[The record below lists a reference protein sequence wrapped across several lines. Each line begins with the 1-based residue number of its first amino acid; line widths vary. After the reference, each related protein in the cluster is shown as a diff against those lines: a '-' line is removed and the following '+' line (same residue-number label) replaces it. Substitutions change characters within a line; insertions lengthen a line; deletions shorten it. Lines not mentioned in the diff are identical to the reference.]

1 MKGPL
6 EPGVVP
12 EVLRS
17 IYLGRRT
24 GMLRFIRNDE
34 RRSVRF
40 MSGHIV
46 YGEASVKELRL
57 GEVLVASGKLEAGVL
72 ESALA
77 VVLRDRKRMGAVL
90 MEMGVLDENGIEEAL
105 ALQVRTILASVFSMR
120 EGTYTFQEQD
130 PEAFLDDDWPLA
142 ISTAEA
148 VLAAVRAVASQD
160 DVRFALGSLD
170 RVLIGSDDPLVL
182 YQRMDLGS
190 EEGAVIARANG
201 ILPAREVLLRTGLPL
216 AVAERSLFG
225 LLCTGILE
233 YAAGPATPADAPAP
247 AQLRQEIL
255 GLHEGLGRRSD
266 HEVLGVAPGA
276 SAADLKAA
284 YFRLAKRYHPD
295 VFREPGLKDLPLKAE
310 AVFFRVN
317 DAYRALSAP
326 APRAV
331 PARSDPA
338 PEAPARPA
346 DAFGFEEML
355 AKGRQLL
362 ADSKAWEA
370 AALFEAAANGGEG
383 RMRVRARVLLGRALL
398 QIPDREK
405 AAEKELLAAAKDDPA
420 HVEAHYLLGTLYR
433 RRGLGTR
440 AASMFRRALELDP
453 AHRAA
458 LAEMDALEKGPPP
471 AAPTRRA
478 PRRT

>member
-12 EVLRS
+12 DVLRS

-24 GMLRFIRNDE
+24 GMLRFIRGEE
-34 RRSVRF
+34 RLSVRF

-46 YGEASVKELRL
+46 YGEASVQELRL
-57 GEVLVASGKLEAGVL
+57 GEVLVANGKLEAAVF
-72 ESALA
+72 ETALA

-90 MEMGVLDENGIEEAL
+90 MEMGILDENGIEEAL
-105 ALQVRTILASVFSMR
+105 ALQVRTILVRVFSLR

-148 VLAAVRAVASQD
+148 VLAAVRAVPSGD
-160 DVRFALGSLD
+160 DVHFALGSLD

-182 YQRMDLGS
+182 YQRMDLGA
-190 EEGAVIARANG
+190 EEGAVIARVNG

-216 AVAERSLFG
+216 AVAERSL
-225 LLCTGILE
+225 LALVCTGVLE

-247 AQLRQEIL
+247 AELRQEVL
-255 GLHEGLGRRSD
+255 GLYDGLGRRSD
-266 HEVLGVAPGA
+266 HELLGVAPGA

-295 VFREPGLKDLPLKAE
+295 VFREPGLADLRAKVE

-317 DAYRALSAP
+317 DAYRTLSAP
-326 APRAV
+326 APR
-331 PARSDPA
+331 P
-338 PEAPARPA
+338 APARRG

-355 AKGRQLL
+355 AQGRQLL
-362 ADSKAWEA
+362 AEGKAWEA
-370 AALFEAAANGGEG
+370 AALFEAAAKGAQG

-398 QIPDREK
+398 QFPDREK
-405 AAEKELLAAAKDDPA
+405 EAEKELLAAIKADSA

-440 AASMFRRALELDP
+440 AASMFRRALEIDP

-471 AAPTRRA
+471 AAPRGRA

>member
-1 MKGPL
+1 MKGPI

-12 EVLRS
+12 DVLKS

-24 GMLRFIRNDE
+24 GMLRFIRGEE
-34 RRSVRF
+34 RLSVRF

-57 GEVLVASGKLEAGVL
+57 GEVLVASGKLEAAVF
-72 ESALA
+72 ERALA
-77 VVLRDRKRMGAVL
+77 VVLKDRKRMGAVL
-90 MEMGVLDENGIEEAL
+90 MEMGILDENGIEEAL
-105 ALQVRTILASVFSMR
+105 ALQVRTILARVFSMR

-142 ISTAEA
+142 LSTAEA
-148 VLAAVRAVASQD
+148 VLAAVRAVRSDD
-160 DVRFALGSLD
+160 DVRFALGNLD
-170 RVLIGSDDPLVL
+170 RVLLVSDDPLVL
-182 YQRMDLGS
+182 YQRMDLGA
-190 EEGAVIARANG
+190 EEGAVLARVNG
-201 ILPAREVLLRTGLPL
+201 VRLARQVLEGAGL
-216 AVAERSLFG
+216 AGGAAERSLFA
-225 LLCTGILE
+225 LLCIGILE
-233 YAAGPATPADAPAP
+233 YAAGSAEPADTPAP

-255 GLHEGLGRRSD
+255 ALYEGLGRRSD
-266 HEVLGVAPGA
+266 HDILGLAAGA

-295 VFREPGLKDLPLKAE
+295 VFREPGLADLRAKVE

-317 DAYRALSAP
+317 DAYRTLSAP
-326 APRAV
+326 APRGEAARDPV
-331 PARSDPA
+331 ADRPARA
-338 PEAPARPA
+338 A
-346 DAFGFEEML
+346 DASGFEAML
-355 AKGRQLL
+355 AQGRQLL
-362 ADSKAWEA
+362 GESKAWEA
-370 AALFEAAANGGEG
+370 ATLFESAAKGAEG
-383 RMRVRARVLLGRALL
+383 RMRIRARVLLGRALL

-405 AAEKELLAAAKDDPA
+405 AAEKELLAAVKDDPA

-433 RRGLGTR
+433 RRGLSTR

-458 LAEMDALEKGPPP
+458 LAEMDALEKNPP
-471 AAPTRRA
+471 APAPSGRP

>member
-1 MKGPL
+1 MKGPI

-17 IYLGRRT
+17 IYFGRRT
-24 GMLRFIRNDE
+24 GMLRFIRGDE

-46 YGEASVKELRL
+46 YGEASVEELRL
-57 GEVLVASGKLEAGVL
+57 GRVLVANGKLEAAVF
-72 ESALA
+72 ERALA

-90 MEMGVLDENGIEEAL
+90 MEMGILDENGIEEAL
-105 ALQVRTILASVFSMR
+105 ALQVRTILASVFTLR

-148 VLAAVRAVASQD
+148 VLGAVRAVSRPE
-160 DVRFALGSLD
+160 DVHFALGNVE

-182 YQRMDLGS
+182 YQRMDLGA
-190 EEGAVIARANG
+190 EEGAVMAHVNG
-201 ILPAREVLLRTGLPL
+201 ILPAREVLRRTGLPM
-216 AVAERSLFG
+216 AAAERGLFA

-233 YAAGPATPADAPAP
+233 YAAGPAPPADAPAP

-255 GLHEGLGRRSD
+255 ALHAGLGLRSE

-295 VFREPGLKDLPLKAE
+295 VFREPGLADLREKVE
-310 AVFFRVN
+310 AIFFRVN
-317 DAYRALSAP
+317 DAFRTLAAP

-331 PARSDPA
+331 PARPA
-338 PEAPARPA
+338 AEGPARPA
-346 DAFGFEEML
+346 DTSSFEEML
-355 AKGRQLL
+355 ARGRQLL
-362 ADSKAWEA
+362 AESKAWEA
-370 AALFEAAANGGEG
+370 ATLFEEVANGAEG
-383 RMRVRARVLLGRALL
+383 RMRTRARVLHGRALL
-398 QIPDREK
+398 LVPDHDK
-405 AAEKELLAAAKDDPA
+405 AAEKALQAAVHDDPA
-420 HVEAHYLLGTLYR
+420 HVEGHYLLGTLYR
-433 RRGLGTR
+433 RRGLTTR
-440 AASMFRRALELDP
+440 AGAMFRRALEIDP

-458 LAEMDALEKGPPP
+458 LAEMDALEKDPP
-471 AAPTRRA
+471 ALAPSGRP

>member
-12 EVLRS
+12 EVLKS

-24 GMLRFIRNDE
+24 GMLRFIHEDE
-34 RRSVRF
+34 RRSIRF

-46 YGEASVKELRL
+46 YGEASVQALRL
-57 GEVLVASGKLEAGVL
+57 GEVLVAAGKLEAAVL
-72 ESALA
+72 ERALA
-77 VVLRDRKRMGAVL
+77 VVLRERKRMGAVL
-90 MEMGVLDENGIEEAL
+90 MEMGILDENGIEEAL
-105 ALQVRTILASVFSMR
+105 ALQVRTILASVFSLR
-120 EGTYTFQEQD
+120 EGPYTFQEQD

-148 VLAAVRAVASQD
+148 VLAAVRDVTSED

-182 YQRMDLGS
+182 YQRMHLGS
-190 EEGAVIARANG
+190 EEGAVIARVNG
-201 ILPAREVLLRTGLPL
+201 MLPAREVLLRTGLPL
-216 AVAERSLFG
+216 VVAERSLFA

-247 AQLRQEIL
+247 AQLRQEII
-255 GLHEGLGRRSD
+255 GLHDGLARSSD
-266 HEVLGVAPGA
+266 HEILGVAPGA

-295 VFREPGLKDLPLKAE
+295 VFREPGLADRRAKVE

-331 PARSDPA
+331 AARSDPA
-338 PEAPARPA
+338 APASARPA
-346 DAFGFEEML
+346 EALGFEAMMAL
-355 AKGRQLL
+355 GRQLL
-362 ADSKAWEA
+362 AENKAWEA
-370 AALFEAAANGGEG
+370 ATVFEAAANGAEG
-383 RMRVRARVLLGRALL
+383 RMRTRARVLLGRALL
-398 QIPDREK
+398 QVPDREK
-405 AAEKELLAAAKDDPA
+405 AAEKELLAAVRDDPA

-440 AASMFRRALELDP
+440 AASMFRRALEIDP

-458 LAEMDALEKGPPP
+458 LAEMDALEQGPSP
-471 AAPTRRA
+471 AAPRGRA

>member
-1 MKGPL
+1 MKGPI

-24 GMLRFIRNDE
+24 GMLRFIRGEE
-34 RRSVRF
+34 RLSVRF

-57 GEVLVASGKLEAGVL
+57 GEVLVASGKLEAAVF
-72 ESALA
+72 ERALA

-90 MEMGVLDENGIEEAL
+90 MEMGILDENGIEEAL
-105 ALQVRTILASVFSMR
+105 ALQVRTILARVFSMR

-142 ISTAEA
+142 LSTAEA
-148 VLAAVRAVASQD
+148 VLAAVRAVRSED
-160 DVRFALGSLD
+160 DVRFALGNLD
-170 RVLIGSDDPLVL
+170 RVLLGSDDPLVL
-182 YQRMDLGS
+182 YQRMDLGT
-190 EEGAVIARANG
+190 EEGAVLVRVNGARPARQVLEG
-201 ILPAREVLLRTGLPL
+201 AGLPAG
-216 AVAERSLFG
+216 VAERSLFA
-225 LLCTGILE
+225 LLCTGIVE
-233 YAAGPATPADAPAP
+233 YAAGSPAPADAPAP

-255 GLHEGLGRRSD
+255 ALYEGLGRRSD
-266 HEVLGVAPGA
+266 HDILGLAAGA

-295 VFREPGLKDLPLKAE
+295 VFREPGLADLRAKVE

-317 DAYRALSAP
+317 DAYRTLSAP
-326 APRAV
+326 APRGEAARDPAADR
-331 PARSDPA
+331 PART
-338 PEAPARPA
+338 A
-346 DAFGFEEML
+346 DVVGFEAML
-355 AKGRQLL
+355 AQGRQLL
-362 ADSKAWEA
+362 GESKAWEA
-370 AALFEAAANGGEG
+370 AALFESAAKGAEG
-383 RMRVRARVLLGRALL
+383 RMRIRARVLLGRALL

-405 AAEKELLAAAKDDPA
+405 AAEKELLAAVKDDPV

-433 RRGLGTR
+433 RRGLPAR

-458 LAEMDALEKGPPP
+458 LAEMDALEKDPP
-471 AAPTRRA
+471 APAPSGRP

>member
-12 EVLRS
+12 DVLRS

-24 GMLRFIRNDE
+24 GMLRFIRGDE
-34 RRSVRF
+34 RLSVRF

-46 YGEASVKELRL
+46 YGEASVQELRL
-57 GEVLVASGKLEAGVL
+57 GEVLVANGKLEAAVF
-72 ESALA
+72 ETALA

-90 MEMGVLDENGIEEAL
+90 MEMGILDENGIEEAL
-105 ALQVRTILASVFSMR
+105 ALQVRTILVRVFSLR

-148 VLAAVRAVASQD
+148 VLAAVRAVPSGD
-160 DVRFALGSLD
+160 DVHFALGSLD

-182 YQRMDLGS
+182 YQRMDLGA
-190 EEGAVIARANG
+190 EEGAVIARVNG

-216 AVAERSLFG
+216 AVAERSL
-225 LLCTGILE
+225 LALVCTGVLE

-247 AQLRQEIL
+247 AELRQEVL
-255 GLHEGLGRRSD
+255 GLYDGLGRRSD
-266 HEVLGVAPGA
+266 HELLGVAPGA

-295 VFREPGLKDLPLKAE
+295 VFREPGLADLRAKVE

-317 DAYRALSAP
+317 DAYRTLSAP
-326 APRAV
+326 APRPA
-331 PARSDPA
+331 PARSDA
-338 PEAPARPA
+338 AAEAPARRG

-355 AKGRQLL
+355 AQGRQLL
-362 ADSKAWEA
+362 AEGKAWEA
-370 AALFEAAANGGEG
+370 AALFEAAAKGAQG

-398 QIPDREK
+398 QFPDREK
-405 AAEKELLAAAKDDPA
+405 EAEKELLAAIKADSA

-440 AASMFRRALELDP
+440 AASMFRRALEIDP

-471 AAPTRRA
+471 AAPPGRA